1 MDTYVLNSPVKMHP
15 IEVNDSSIFDISA
28 NKESRFAFLTG
39 ATPMSYE
46 NRQNQF
52 SNSFRKKINNSL
64 KKIAGLESPL
74 PHTRHFSMIKQRSFN
89 CETPVGNK
97 NSLEKK
103 LSRHVESRLRH
114 PKIALSRKHNNKMR
128 AFSINSELD
137 DGISMFSREANDPNE
152 LNRDINFSRDRDY
165 FKSNSIAESTRLDTP
180 GFQTKANT
188 GDNQLN
194 NRQGTTDT
202 RHTSSYT
209 VSSNK
214 SGESR
219 LRFQRVNLN
228 KISKNDR
235 SFLANQEF
243 IFGEP
248 SHINS
253 FDISNKSIDPISRIV
268 NFKLKRPTKV
278 INRHNRVNSDVSHFE
293 PIILHHKR
301 GVINQTN
308 SMLRKH

>member
-1 MDTYVLNSPVKMHP
+1 
-15 IEVNDSSIFDISA
+15 
-28 NKESRFAFLTG
+28 
-39 ATPMSYE
+39 MSYE

-74 PHTRHFSMIKQRSFN
+74 PQTRHFSMIKQRSFN

-97 NSLEKK
+97 NRLEKK
-103 LSRHVESRLRH
+103 LSRHVESRMRH
-114 PKIALSRKHNNKMR
+114 PKIALSRKHSNKLR

-137 DGISMFSREANDPNE
+137 DGISMFSREANDPSE
-152 LNRDINFSRDRDY
+152 HKREINFSRDRDY
-165 FKSNSIAESTRLDTP
+165 FKSNSIAESNRVDTP
-180 GFQTKANT
+180 GFQTKVNI